1 MRLARLVATGALAG
15 IAALGL
21 AGCGEDQQV
30 TVYKQGKYQGK
41 PDTQPWTNAPVEW
54 SNSQWTK
61 GDRDSYETAM
71 RKRIQGQN
79 EYVRIG
85 DGG

>member
-1 MRLARLVATGALAG
+1 MSIARFVAMGALAA

-21 AGCGEDQQV
+21 VGCGEEQQV

-41 PDTQPWTNAPVEW
+41 PDTQPWTNAPAEG
-54 SNSQWTK
+54 SPSQWTK
-61 GDRDSYETAM
+61 GDRDSWETAL
-71 RKRIQGQN
+71 RKRVQGQN

>member
-1 MRLARLVATGALAG
+1 MRIARFVATGALVA

-21 AGCGEDQQV
+21 AGCGEEQQV

-41 PDTQPWTNAPVEW
+41 PDTQPWTNAPPEGGT
-54 SNSQWTK
+54 SQWTK
-61 GDRDSYETAM
+61 DDRDSWETAL
-71 RKRIQGQN
+71 RKRAQAQN